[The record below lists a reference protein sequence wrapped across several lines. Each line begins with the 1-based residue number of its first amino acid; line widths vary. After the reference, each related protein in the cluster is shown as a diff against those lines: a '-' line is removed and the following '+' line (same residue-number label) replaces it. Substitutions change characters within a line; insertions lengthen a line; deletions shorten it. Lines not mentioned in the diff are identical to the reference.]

1 VFPKILKILGFT
13 LLFFI
18 ILSTVGIFWLDRSQ
32 DSCWKQEAADVYT
45 KYGSLKTRAE
55 IVNLAG
61 KDKDTGT
68 NPVEVIEKD
77 PNGCGLGSNGQTVVK
92 FFFNSENTLSSIEVY
107 KNYVTSESSMIRI
120 EKRNY

>member
-1 VFPKILKILGFT
+1 MFPKILKILGFT